1 MTKFKVIRYWD
12 TYPDGVVAICNTEEE
27 AEKICNKY
35 RRSRKP
41 MYGYLVRKEANMQDV
56 KITLR
61 VRVTEDERRVIIT
74 DPTMT
79 DYISFNVFMGIVRS
93 LVDFVNEWNEEH
105 KPEKQRA
112 MTQEEEIQHIKK
124 LKDAGFDC
132 STSRSI
138 DETIQLLKLLKGET
152 RKI

>member
-1 MTKFKVIRYWD
+1 MSD
-12 TYPDGVVAICNTEEE
+12 
-27 AEKICNKY
+27 
-35 RRSRKP
+35 
-41 MYGYLVRKEANMQDV
+41 
-56 KITLR
+56 
-61 VRVTEDERRVIIT
+61 DESRVIIT
-74 DPTMT
+74 EPAVTEP
-79 DYISFNVFMGIVRS
+79 ISFSVFMGIIRK
-93 LVDFVNEWNEEH
+93 LADFQEEWNEEH

-112 MTQEEEIQHIKK
+112 MTQEEIQHIKK

>member
-1 MTKFKVIRYWD
+1 
-12 TYPDGVVAICNTEEE
+12 
-27 AEKICNKY
+27 
-35 RRSRKP
+35 
-41 MYGYLVRKEANMQDV
+41 MQDV

-112 MTQEEEIQHIKK
+112 MTQEEIQHIKK